1 MHEAH
6 WGLPLPKYTEYVFA
20 FRSLYRC
27 VPLESARRLSFRL
40 AAPPRARFPR
50 RRRRRRRRRLAPL
63 HVHACTGISSHG
75 VLTAL
80 RFPTELLLAYSQDS
94 TYKPRIKSSFKATRD
109 GWTSGGELEGSR
121 GRGESFRQAGSMSRG
136 GWTPKRGENF
146 ARPETR
152 VYRGNA
158 GIRPRCGST
167 DGELQ
172 RGIVGIAPR
181 RPSRCISEECRKF
194 SGKLRRIREG
204 EIRAR
209 AEINVVS
216 CRDFESAN
224 SRAGGPRAWINSLV
238 QRSRH
243 REDLANIPPPLRPAL
258 AILRPRRRGITTK
271 ALAPIQRYG
280 ISNPATRNLRAERS
294 SETDLSGRSASLPSK
309 PARHPRPELIYIE
322 ITEIWTRGRER
333 HAGRGDTTGKGAILF
348 GIRWTLGRKS
358 PLRKP
363 GRIRSAC
370 KRSSL
375 RSRLFRAVSFGGG

>member
-1 MHEAH
+1 V
-6 WGLPLPKYTEYVFA
+6 KT
-20 FRSLYRC
+20 
-27 VPLESARRLSFRL
+27 SA
-40 AAPPRARFPR
+40 A
-50 RRRRRRRRRLAPL
+50 
-63 HVHACTGISSHG
+63 
-75 VLTAL
+75 
-80 RFPTELLLAYSQDS
+80 
-94 TYKPRIKSSFKATRD
+94 
-109 GWTSGGELEGSR
+109 GG
-121 GRGESFRQAGSMSRG
+121 
-136 GWTPKRGENF
+136 

-167 DGELQ
+167 DGELR

-216 CRDFESAN
+216 CRDSESAN

-258 AILRPRRRGITTK
+258 AILRPRRRGITTR

-280 ISNPATRNLRAERS
+280 SRIPLLGICVPSGPPRRISPGEARVSRRNLRAI
-294 SETDLSGRSASLPSK
+294 LS
-309 PARHPRPELIYIE
+309 HPRPELIYIE

-333 HAGRGDTTGKGAILF
+333 HACRGETTGEGAILF